1 MVKSKYFIYF
11 CTLKS
16 MIIDAFLIMK
26 VKGTKFVPYV
36 PKKCKKIIGKTIKEK
51 EDDSFKCKY
60 Q

>member
-16 MIIDAFLIMK
+16 MIKEAFLIMK

-36 PKKCKKIIGKTIKEK
+36 PKKCKKIIGKNNQRKRR
-51 EDDSFKCKY
+51 
-60 Q
+60 